1 MKERMVELEI
11 YSEQMKS
18 KVAERE
24 VANAK
29 VRQTC
34 VDLDRFMLE
43 FVCLDDTRATGP
55 GGAGE
60 EDLRDGHRASADV
73 PRDLSP

>member
-29 VRQTC
+29 VRPTC
-34 VDLDRFMLE
+34 WGDF
-43 FVCLDDTRATGP
+43 
-55 GGAGE
+55 
-60 EDLRDGHRASADV
+60 
-73 PRDLSP
+73 